1 MAGSSKNI
9 KIAGISFS
17 IPVETVDIQTF
28 EGGELIKE
36 YIEYP
41 DHTVPKKTFQNGYIK
56 GLVVDLS
63 GVKEQQFKGL
73 LGKENL
79 SFVYNSSEK
88 TYSGTGFIALSSEGG
103 KKQGESQSDTFDLI
117 CQTGKLSI
125 GS

>member
-1 MAGSSKNI
+1 MAGSSRNV
-9 KIAGISFS
+9 KIAGITFS

-36 YIEYP
+36 FVEYP
-41 DHTVPKKTFQNGYIK
+41 DHTVPKKTYQNGYVK

-88 TYSGTGFIALSSEGG
+88 THSGTGYIVLSNEAG
-103 KKQGESQSDTFDLI
+103 KKQGEGQSDTFDLI

-125 GS
+125 S

>member
-1 MAGSSKNI
+1 MAGSSRNI
-9 KIAGISFS
+9 KIAGIPFS
-17 IPVETVDIQTF
+17 IPVETIDIQTF
-28 EGGELIKE
+28 EGGEIIKE
-36 YIEYP
+36 YIEYA

-79 SFVYNSSEK
+79 SFVYNSPEK
-88 TYSGTGFIALSSEGG
+88 SYSGTGFIALSSESG
-103 KKQGESQSDTFDLI
+103 KKQGEAQSDTFDMI

-125 GS
+125 Q

>member
-1 MAGSSKNI
+1 MAGSSRNV
-9 KIAGISFS
+9 KIAGITFS
-17 IPVETVDIQTF
+17 IPVETTDIQTF

-41 DHTVPKKTFQNGYIK
+41 DHTVPKKTYQNGYIN

-73 LGKENL
+73 FGKENL

-88 TYSGTGFIALSSEGG
+88 TYSGTGYIVLSNEGS
-103 KKQGESQSDTFDLI
+103 KKQGEAQSDAFDLV

-125 GS
+125 T